1 MFAAGRRSGAA
12 CCSFLFPIVYQ
23 NSNYKINIKNY
34 TNQNYG
40 YQPRT
45 PCEVLKMRSRQV
57 GGLGE
62 RADLAEIK
70 NITTL
75 VEIAKDHASIIE
87 GT

>member
-1 MFAAGRRSGAA
+1 ML
-12 CCSFLFPIVYQ
+12 FLSVSHCVSVY
-23 NSNYKINIKNY
+23 INIKQNKIF

>member
-1 MFAAGRRSGAA
+1 
-12 CCSFLFPIVYQ
+12 
-23 NSNYKINIKNY
+23 
-34 TNQNYG
+34 
-40 YQPRT
+40 
-45 PCEVLKMRSRQV
+45 MRSRQV